1 MCHYLYAALQA
12 PPLKSV
18 WLDNVLVLPHDV
30 KIEQVLEEEALDQTA
45 EFISQCG
52 KDSFY
57 IDKKTK
63 GNLSPVNIFSITTSM
78 GGNQLKL

>member
-57 IDKKTK
+57 IDEKTK

-78 GGNQLKL
+78 GENQLKL